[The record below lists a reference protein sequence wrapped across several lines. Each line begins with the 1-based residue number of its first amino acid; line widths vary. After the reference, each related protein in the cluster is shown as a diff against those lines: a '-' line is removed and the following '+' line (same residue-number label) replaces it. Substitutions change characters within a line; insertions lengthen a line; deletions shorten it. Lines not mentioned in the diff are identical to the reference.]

1 MTHGSLITT
10 VLVNSYMDRPGAG
23 LDNHWRGNPG
33 GGPANCYLFIRVN
46 IYVIFRE
53 NSRPYV
59 FVFYTPLS
67 PDTEHALHRLRL
79 GLL

>member
-23 LDNHWRGNPG
+23 LDN
-33 GGPANCYLFIRVN
+33 YI
-46 IYVIFRE
+46 VI
-53 NSRPYV
+53 
-59 FVFYTPLS
+59 TLS